1 VTRAVACATKRQFRV
16 FARRKGT
23 EPGEAYVPESA
34 HLGVTC
40 SRRVTEARR
49 SHARS
54 RAELWGATFVERD
67 GLPLARILAG
77 LDALLVFEPSQIRL
91 VDHAANICFHPGM
104 AYQRI
109 KRLSQGLTDPLVEA
123 AKLHRGQRILDAT
136 LGFGQDALVA
146 ATVVGPTGSVTGL
159 EASPILSAFA
169 DEGLPTCALPPGK
182 DLDVAKVLTV
192 HHAEATSWLATHH
205 ERFDVA
211 LLDPMFL
218 RPKRAHPSFATLR
231 RHALHAPLTDALIV
245 AALSRATTAVAKLGH
260 QAALAALSTRPH
272 AVHRTRSATWATF
285 TR

>member
-1 VTRAVACATKRQFRV
+1 
-16 FARRKGT
+16 
-23 EPGEAYVPESA
+23 VPNSA
-34 HLGVTC
+34 HLGVTS

-49 SHARS
+49 SYACARA
-54 RAELWGATFVERD
+54 RQWGADYVERN
-67 GLPLARILAG
+67 GQPLSRILAG
-77 LDALLVFEPSQIRL
+77 FEALLVFEQTQVRL

-123 AKLHRGQRILDAT
+123 AKLHPGQRILDAT

-169 DEGLPTCALPPGK
+169 DEGLPTCALPPGT
-182 DLDVAKVLTV
+182 DLEIAKVLTV
-192 HHAEATSWLATHH
+192 HRAEATAWLATHH

-211 LLDPMFL
+211 LLDPMFQ

-231 RHALHAPLTDALIV
+231 RHALHVPLTDALIA
-245 AALSRATTAVAKLGH
+245 AALSRATTAVAKLDH
-260 QAALAALSTRPH
+260 QASLTALSTRPDS
-272 AVHRTRSATWATF
+272 VGRTRSATWATF
-285 TR
+285 TQSAR